1 MNKIDSRLI
10 SDVIVVPGPYS
21 SAYGPGFHFIDF
33 ELLPSPRYADGNG
46 VHGSTSFNHQS
57 NGNQWMGQQNVWAG
71 GSDWGVRASYTHRLG
86 SNYRAGGGTSVAA
99 DYESRTFTAAYG
111 RDFGSD
117 RSIEVSLLRLDQ
129 TDVEFPGFVF
139 DIDSLTTDG
148 YEVTYFDRNPG
159 LGDQSETEVWYNRT
173 DFEGSSRNPDKILQ
187 FPFLNFVDFDGTTD
201 ADVMSTG
208 YRRATTWS
216 EQPDCYRLTLGHD
229 LRMIKQEVN
238 EIFSTLFPGDANRVF
253 GESPLPRSY
262 SVNPGLFAEY
272 SELLCQCYTFQAGTR
287 VDYVQTDITEDPQNL
302 QRVGLSQR
310 TYEETVGTSISQTD
324 RWLWSLYGK
333 LTRQHSRRLTTSV
346 SLGYAQRPPTLT
358 ELYGAEQLLLA
369 VQNGLNALTGD
380 PRLRSEKLLQF
391 DITLDYENERVK
403 GGIRGFSG
411 WAFDYI
417 TFENTLVRNFSGQ
430 TVQTSLRY
438 VNTDLATLTG
448 FESYLE
454 LLHRTRLSPFATM
467 RYVDGRD
474 RTRNGDF
481 ATTQANQLSPSVRIA
496 GLPRGFFSGIA
507 GAGAEPLP
515 GISPLESRI
524 GCRLRDRVDNPEWEV
539 ELSARIVDNQ
549 DRVATSLLEFETPG
563 FTTWDVRTIWN
574 PRFSDRFVMIAGIEN
589 FTDKRYR
596 EHLDFRSRDGVDVPQ
611 PGITFYTGADLTY

>member
-1 MNKIDSRLI
+1 MCRSCVAQPERPLQWVKASALACILAASLAGLARTAPAAEPNQASPSEDGKRSENQHANSRAPQSDSLTERRETGDSYPDDASGPSILVGSSSLDFPQGDFFQSGFHEVSEAAKLLRETSPLKQATLLQPTPFLEPRIRLTEAPTPATSSNRVAAVLATTSAGRSFLRSPEAAVNSLSVDRIIGAEAGPLVTTDVGSLLRKSKSALGTEVQSRSPVVNDPRIRSSRIGALAASGSHWVPARADLDTALNKIDSRLI

-287 VDYVQTDITEDPQNL
+287 VDYVQTDITEDP
-302 QRVGLSQR
+302 
-310 TYEETVGTSISQTD
+310 
-324 RWLWSLYGK
+324 
-333 LTRQHSRRLTTSV
+333 
-346 SLGYAQRPPTLT
+346 
-358 ELYGAEQLLLA
+358 
-369 VQNGLNALTGD
+369 
-380 PRLRSEKLLQF
+380 
-391 DITLDYENERVK
+391 
-403 GGIRGFSG
+403 
-411 WAFDYI
+411 
-417 TFENTLVRNFSGQ
+417 
-430 TVQTSLRY
+430 
-438 VNTDLATLTG
+438 
-448 FESYLE
+448 
-454 LLHRTRLSPFATM
+454 
-467 RYVDGRD
+467 
-474 RTRNGDF
+474 
-481 ATTQANQLSPSVRIA
+481 
-496 GLPRGFFSGIA
+496 
-507 GAGAEPLP
+507 
-515 GISPLESRI
+515 
-524 GCRLRDRVDNPEWEV
+524 
-539 ELSARIVDNQ
+539 
-549 DRVATSLLEFETPG
+549 
-563 FTTWDVRTIWN
+563 
-574 PRFSDRFVMIAGIEN
+574 
-589 FTDKRYR
+589 
-596 EHLDFRSRDGVDVPQ
+596 
-611 PGITFYTGADLTY
+611 

>member
-1 MNKIDSRLI
+1 VCRSCVAQPERPLQWVKASALACILAASLAGLARTAPAAEPNQASPSEDGKRSENQHANSRAPQSDSLTERRETGDSYPDDASGPSILVGSSSLDFPQGDFFQSGFHEVSEAAKLLRETSPLKQATLLQPTPFLEPRIRLTEAPTPATSSNRVAAVLATTSAGRSFLRSPEAAVNSLSVDRIIGAEAGPLVTTDVGSLLRKSKSALGTEVQSRSPVVNDPRIRSSRIGALAASGSHWVPARADLDTALNKIDSRLI

-287 VDYVQTDITEDPQNL
+287 VDYVQTDITEDP
-302 QRVGLSQR
+302 
-310 TYEETVGTSISQTD
+310 
-324 RWLWSLYGK
+324 
-333 LTRQHSRRLTTSV
+333 
-346 SLGYAQRPPTLT
+346 
-358 ELYGAEQLLLA
+358 
-369 VQNGLNALTGD
+369 
-380 PRLRSEKLLQF
+380 
-391 DITLDYENERVK
+391 
-403 GGIRGFSG
+403 
-411 WAFDYI
+411 
-417 TFENTLVRNFSGQ
+417 
-430 TVQTSLRY
+430 
-438 VNTDLATLTG
+438 
-448 FESYLE
+448 
-454 LLHRTRLSPFATM
+454 
-467 RYVDGRD
+467 
-474 RTRNGDF
+474 
-481 ATTQANQLSPSVRIA
+481 
-496 GLPRGFFSGIA
+496 
-507 GAGAEPLP
+507 
-515 GISPLESRI
+515 
-524 GCRLRDRVDNPEWEV
+524 
-539 ELSARIVDNQ
+539 
-549 DRVATSLLEFETPG
+549 
-563 FTTWDVRTIWN
+563 
-574 PRFSDRFVMIAGIEN
+574 
-589 FTDKRYR
+589 
-596 EHLDFRSRDGVDVPQ
+596 
-611 PGITFYTGADLTY
+611 